1 VEEELDG
8 ALPRVPQH
16 LPWLAGESKLEVPQ
30 VALQE
35 DVRPGADGRTARR
48 ARDAGDDGAQVRHG
62 MGSLVP
68 AAVTLQ
74 EDHEALHACS

>member
-8 ALPRVPQH
+8 VLPRVPQH
-16 LPWLAGESKLEVPQ
+16 FPRLAGEPKLEVPQ
-30 VALQE
+30 VPLQE
-35 DVRPGADGRTARR
+35 DVRAGADGRTAGR
-48 ARDAGDDGAQVRHG
+48 ARDAGDDGSQVRHG

-74 EDHEALHACS
+74 VDHEALHAFS